1 MKGKCKRNPKEQDF
15 RNILF
20 LLGFSYQQENQII
33 KKLIAN
39 CKSTSLLRRIY
50 AVLLSGQFTP
60 SSTQA
65 LQKLGL

>member
-1 MKGKCKRNPKEQDF
+1 MNKDWVSEQEF

-20 LLGFSYQQENQII
+20 LLGFTREQENKIVQKVNTIG
-33 KKLIAN
+33 KK
-39 CKSTSLLRRIY
+39 SLVRRVY
-50 AVLLSGQFTP
+50 DVMLSGQFTP

>member
-1 MKGKCKRNPKEQDF
+1 MNKDWVSEQEF

-20 LLGFSYQQENQII
+20 LLGFTREQENKIVQKVNTIS
-33 KKLIAN
+33 KK
-39 CKSTSLLRRIY
+39 SLVRRVY
-50 AVLLSGQFTP
+50 DVMLSGQFTP

>member
-20 LLGFSYQQENQII
+20 LLGFSHQQENQII

-39 CKSTSLLRRIY
+39 RKPRLLRRIY

-60 SSTQA
+60 AHQEA
-65 LQKLGL
+65 LHQLGM